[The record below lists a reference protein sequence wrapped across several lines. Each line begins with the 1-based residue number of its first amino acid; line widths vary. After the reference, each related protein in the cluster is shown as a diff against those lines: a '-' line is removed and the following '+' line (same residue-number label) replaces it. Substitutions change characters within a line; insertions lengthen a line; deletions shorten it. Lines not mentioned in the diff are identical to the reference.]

1 VKPRP
6 RVTSSVIFVADVDRS
21 VDFYREVLSCE
32 ASIHD
37 RGAALLLAPGGFQLY
52 LIGRGA
58 RALHPSGAI
67 GPQYLIWAVDS
78 TLALQQIE
86 QALTSRGGRT
96 DAHTAG
102 GVDFLTSRDPDGIR
116 ILIAHPS
123 PEKLPR
129 SVVDARLFA

>member
-1 VKPRP
+1 VKQVP

-21 VDFYREVLSCE
+21 VDFYSDVLSCE
-32 ASIHD
+32 TSIHD

-58 RALHPSGAI
+58 RTLHPSGAI

-78 TLALQQIE
+78 APALREIE
-86 QALTSRGGRT
+86 QALGRRGGRT
-96 DAHTAG
+96 DTHTAD
-102 GVDFLTSRDPDGIR
+102 GVQFVTGRDPDGIR
-116 ILIAHPS
+116 ILVAHPS
-123 PEKLPR
+123 PENLPR